1 MEQGKITGANVEL
14 AVEWISLLAALCG
27 VPMAKTV
34 VNIARISIGV
44 VILALRICVGLSP
57 YQLLVE
63 SYDDILDLA
72 IKEAALWKQKDN
84 TMQPMSMVE
93 ELDLQTM
100 SKEEKLEIQG
110 KPQQYLKLCFDFHE
124 LLSQHAFLK
133 HSIQLPETYISEL
146 NIHIY
151 LAWMVCTIVHKY
163 D

>member
-1 MEQGKITGANVEL
+1 MEQGKIIGANAEL

-27 VPMAKTV
+27 VPMVKTV

-44 VILALRICVGLSP
+44 VILALRSYAGLAH

-72 IKEAALWKQKDN
+72 TKEATLWEEKDN

-93 ELDLQTM
+93 DLDLQTM
-100 SKEEKLEIQG
+100 SKEEKLEMQG

-133 HSIQLPETYISEL
+133 HSIQLLET
-146 NIHIY
+146 
-151 LAWMVCTIVHKY
+151 
-163 D
+163 